1 MSRASLAVISDADM
15 IFMVAQG
22 ISSVGRKIWD
32 EFWACSG
39 ITPISG
45 LVIAEMQ
52 GSIKSS
58 LLGNK

>member
-32 EFWACSG
+32 EFWRAQ
-39 ITPISG
+39 
-45 LVIAEMQ
+45 E
-52 GSIKSS
+52 
-58 LLGNK
+58 